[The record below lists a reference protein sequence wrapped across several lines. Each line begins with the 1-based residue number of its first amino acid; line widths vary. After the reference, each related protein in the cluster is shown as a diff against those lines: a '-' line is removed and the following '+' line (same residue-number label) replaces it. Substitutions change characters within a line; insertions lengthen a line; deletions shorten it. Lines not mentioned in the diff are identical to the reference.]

1 MNDITIQ
8 NSTLSTSTQGPLPTT
23 EQTPLSGSTSF
34 GQMLKGSLERVNQL
48 QTEADANVTNLAN
61 GKQTDIHQTMIAVEK
76 ADVSFELLMQIRN
89 KLIAAYD
96 KVMRMPV

>member
-1 MNDITIQ
+1 MSDITIQ
-8 NSTLSTSTQGPLPTT
+8 NNTTSTQGTLPTAK
-23 EQTPLSGSTSF
+23 QTSQSGSASF
-34 GQMLKGSLERVNQL
+34 GQMLKGSLERVHQL
-48 QTEADANVTNLAN
+48 QTEADARITKLAN
-61 GKQTDIHQTMIAVEK
+61 GEQTDIHQTMIAVEK

>member
-8 NSTLSTSTQGPLPTT
+8 KSTFALKGSSLPS
-23 EQTPLSGSTSF
+23 QQSGVPGTASF
-34 GQMLKGSLERVNQL
+34 GQMLKGSLERVSQL
-48 QTEADANVTNLAN
+48 QKEADASVTDLAT

-89 KLIAAYD
+89 KLISAYESI
-96 KVMRMPV
+96 MRMPV

>member
-8 NSTLSTSTQGPLPTT
+8 NKILSPQGPLQPN
-23 EQTPLSGSTSF
+23 QQAGLPGSDSF
-34 GQMLKGSLERVNQL
+34 GQMLNGSLERVSQL
-48 QTEADANVTNLAN
+48 QKAADTRINDLAS

-96 KVMRMPV
+96 KIMRMPV

>member
-1 MNDITIQ
+1 
-8 NSTLSTSTQGPLPTT
+8 
-23 EQTPLSGSTSF
+23 
-34 GQMLKGSLERVNQL
+34 MLKGSLDQVNQL
-48 QTEADANVTNLAN
+48 QNEADTSIDNLAN
-61 GKQTDIHQTMIAVEK
+61 GTQTDIHQTMIAVEK

>member
-8 NSTLSTSTQGPLPTT
+8 NNPISTSTQGSLPTT
-23 EQTPLSGSTSF
+23 EQTPLSGSASF

-61 GKQTDIHQTMIAVEK
+61 GTQTDIHQTMIAVEK

>member
-8 NSTLSTSTQGPLPTT
+8 NSTLSPQGSALTAK
-23 EQTPLSGSTSF
+23 QTAPSGSASF
-34 GQMLKGSLERVNQL
+34 GQLLKGSLDRVNQL
-48 QTEADANVTNLAN
+48 QTEADANISDLAT

-76 ADVSFELLMQIRN
+76 ADISFELLMQIRN

-96 KVMRMPV
+96 QIMRMPV